1 MENYSINTA
10 HDVYSTFIKPLTGL
24 QLCEA
29 CAIGTEANSSRTACI
44 SCTTG
49 LTYRSLQTQT
59 SCLPCPANSN
69 CTAIG
74 FSCLVNY
81 KLNST
86 GNGCEMCPI
95 TNRTR
100 VQSSKNCMRFM
111 CFWFDVSFIFK
122 TSWMSIMST

>member
-29 CAIGTEANSSRTACI
+29 CAIRTEANSSRTACI

-95 TNRTR
+95 GQESNLQRIACVSGSTYRSSLR
-100 VQSSKNCMRFM
+100 QVGCQSCPLNY
-111 CFWFDVSFIFK
+111 
-122 TSWMSIMST
+122 SI